1 MKSKPKH
8 AAGTPSHTH
17 LLKNKMQ
24 ETSETIIVQ
33 APPVEGE
40 FSMSYVELLT
50 GPLSALALAVIM
62 IVTIGRWLA
71 KFVPSVVA
79 KYMEQSDKTIE
90 QLNKLN
96 ASMQAH
102 TEKCNQQ
109 TELIVEKVRSTSAG
123 IHARLNNIE
132 PIIIDI
138 KAQQNFQS
146 NSHKT
151 DGGN

>member
-1 MKSKPKH
+1 
-8 AAGTPSHTH
+8 
-17 LLKNKMQ
+17 MQ

-151 DGGN
+151 DGGI

>member
-1 MKSKPKH
+1 
-8 AAGTPSHTH
+8 
-17 LLKNKMQ
+17 
-24 ETSETIIVQ
+24 
-33 APPVEGE
+33 
-40 FSMSYVELLT
+40 MSYVELLT

-151 DGGN
+151 DGGI

>member
-1 MKSKPKH
+1 
-8 AAGTPSHTH
+8 
-17 LLKNKMQ
+17 MQ

>member
-1 MKSKPKH
+1 MEE
-8 AAGTPSHTH
+8 T
-17 LLKNKMQ
+17 Q
-24 ETSETIIVQ
+24 EQIIVH
-33 APPVEGE
+33 APPVEDG
-40 FSMSYVELLT
+40 FNMSYIELLT

-62 IVTIGRWLA
+62 IYTIGRWLA
-71 KFVPSVVA
+71 KFVPTVVS
-79 KYMEQSDKTIE
+79 KYMEQTDKTIE
-90 QLNKLN
+90 QLDKLN

-132 PIIIDI
+132 PVILDI

-146 NSHKT
+146 NTHKT